1 MQMFLV
7 REAALHC
14 SLRARN
20 TEQKENNF
28 CQNRDMKS
36 NAFPVSF
43 WVRVGNGRNGQWS
56 SPKKT
61 NNRLI
66 DRQAQINRN
75 NRQGPIN
82 RNNRWSLK
90 DGLFPLWFTLI
101 TPVEFF
107 PRRDTKARPKMLH
120 CRLKPSWQLLTF
132 SFWLFGWDR
141 RKGKHAGNIQP
152 NAHEVSSVG
161 HVGKKNHAPHYLA

>member
-56 SPKKT
+56 SPHDPTANFSFENGEDCFIKVVLFQDSKKIGGQGSIKLVSVCLGPLGNVCLWAESRAKEVRQGTEMFAAPGFEGLEGGNMEGVKVFLFLPVGT
-61 NNRLI
+61 NNV
-66 DRQAQINRN
+66 DV
-75 NRQGPIN
+75 
-82 RNNRWSLK
+82 
-90 DGLFPLWFTLI
+90 
-101 TPVEFF
+101 PV
-107 PRRDTKARPKMLH
+107 K
-120 CRLKPSWQLLTF
+120 
-132 SFWLFGWDR
+132 
-141 RKGKHAGNIQP
+141 
-152 NAHEVSSVG
+152 
-161 HVGKKNHAPHYLA
+161 